1 MASMAYLSALL
12 RLIRERLQAKGVLTA
27 RDLEEIAVTARATA
41 GGVTKAER
49 VRAREQAK
57 PARADAEAEAEGGHQ
72 EQVAATDATDDGA
85 AREELSLERRLDL
98 LRASVRARYGDDAV
112 VMETYPDQVIVGVLA
127 PARQESPD
135 GAQPGDAPRLYRQ
148 AYRIDGTGAV
158 EFGERVE
165 VEERREYVP
174 VQAHDME
181 QVVSTLCAIRLDDG
195 HGLPEWQQVHK
206 IGEWAEPHASGQ
218 RIRLTRAMGDTMIR
232 NFHARVLRRDVP
244 LDEMHLTDQGGHA
257 LGWFVDLRWGSEGQ
271 GLPGAPEP
279 DGKGPILY
287 GRVRYNR
294 LGIQKLTDEEY
305 KYLSPQYHLNYVDK
319 ETGIAYGPTLLAVA
333 ATNNPFLRIR
343 SIQGEPAPA
352 PVVLTDGLVGT
363 RRRRRDGRE
372 GHRDGHELSE
382 EAKAMT
388 TVEMQPIEPM
398 QPQVQVQVQAR
409 SGQPGEQSA
418 PEVQLTE
425 QIAALSE
432 QNRRL
437 AAEVARLREER
448 HRERVERFISEQVG
462 RGVPPAV
469 TAIARAILLNC
480 SPDAEAVIAL
490 SDAPDAPKVNLFEA
504 VQELVRVIEG
514 LHLGARTR
522 QMDQPLPPGQAV
534 LDEQIE
540 AAKREVLRLAGVR
553 VQD

>member
-12 RLIRERLQAKGVLTA
+12 RLIRERLQVKGVLTA
-27 RDLEEIAVTARATA
+27 RDLEEIAATARATA
-41 GGVTKAER
+41 GGVTRAEK
-49 VRAREQAK
+49 VREQREQA
-57 PARADAEAEAEGGHQ
+57 
-72 EQVAATDATDDGA
+72 QVAQEAQVERGRVEPVAAMDAMDADGA
-85 AREELSLERRLDL
+85 AE
-98 LRASVRARYGDDAV
+98 
-112 VMETYPDQVIVGVLA
+112 Q
-127 PARQESPD
+127 
-135 GAQPGDAPRLYRQ
+135 
-148 AYRIDGTGAV
+148 
-158 EFGERVE
+158 GERVE

-174 VQAHDME
+174 VQAHDLEME

-352 PVVLTDGLVGT
+352 PVVPVVLTDGLVGT
-363 RRRRRDGRE
+363 HRWRRDGRE
-372 GHRDGHELSE
+372 GHELSE

-388 TVEMQPIEPM
+388 TVEMQPMQPM
-398 QPQVQVQVQAR
+398 QSAPR
-409 SGQPGEQSA
+409 SSGEREREQEREQSA

-469 TAIARAILLNC
+469 TTIARAILLNC

-540 AAKREVLRLAGVR
+540 AAKREVLRLAGVDVGVR